1 MMGTHG
7 LHPKEI
13 PDIRAW
19 NEEMVLKHDPEAFH
33 LHSSGLVRWIE
44 SKRIRAVLEAFRG
57 KEDEIILEV
66 GCGAGN
72 ILEKMKAGRLVGI
85 DFSLRMAKRT
95 SERLADRIN
104 VHSLQADGHK
114 LPFQNQIFD
123 GVICTEVLEH
133 VEDPDRLL
141 GEIRRTAKM
150 GASIA
155 LSIPNEELINRLKS
169 AIFGLGLHRIL
180 LQGNY
185 EVPERMDDEW
195 HLHVFDLKKLSAKL
209 SRQFH
214 IKKITA
220 VPFSFLPLRY
230 VIVCTPK

>member
-1 MMGTHG
+1 MGSPS
-7 LHPKEI
+7 LQKKEI
-13 PDIRAW
+13 SDIRAW

-33 LHSSGLVRWIE
+33 LHSSRLVRWIE
-44 SKRIRAVLEAFRG
+44 SRRVKAVLDAFRG
-57 KEDEIILEV
+57 KENGMILEV

-72 ILEKMKAGRLVGI
+72 ILEKVKAGRVVGI

-95 SERLADRIN
+95 SERLANRTR
-104 VHSLQADGHK
+104 VYSLQADGHK

-133 VEDPDRLL
+133 VEDPDQLL
-141 GEIRRTAKM
+141 EEIHRTAKA

-155 LSIPNEELINRLKS
+155 LSVPNEELINRMKS
-169 AIFGLGLHRIL
+169 AVFKLRLRRIL
-180 LQGNY
+180 LKGNY

-195 HLHVFDLKKLSAKL
+195 HLHVFDLKRLSAKL
-209 SRQFH
+209 SHQFH
-214 IKKITA
+214 IKKIIA
-220 VPFSFLPLRY
+220 IPFSFLPLRH